1 MRPRAPR
8 RHPRWPRR
16 SRSRALTAP
25 WPSGPASA
33 EPASASSS
41 DPSLRDL
48 LDSCHPPVESAHHL
62 AHEGIVF
69 RARRRL
75 ARGPARLGRPLAQLE
90 LDLHLV
96 TKPRAHVRDQLRRL
110 VLRLLV
116 MESITEPQHESR
128 PVHLRLSIEV
138 GSTNGSAQL
147 L

>member
-25 WPSGPASA
+25 SPSGPASA

-62 AHEGIVF
+62 A
-69 RARRRL
+69 
-75 ARGPARLGRPLAQLE
+75 QLE

-96 TKPRAHVRDQLRRL
+96 TEPRAHERDQLRRL

-116 MESITEPQHESR
+116 MESVPEPQHESR